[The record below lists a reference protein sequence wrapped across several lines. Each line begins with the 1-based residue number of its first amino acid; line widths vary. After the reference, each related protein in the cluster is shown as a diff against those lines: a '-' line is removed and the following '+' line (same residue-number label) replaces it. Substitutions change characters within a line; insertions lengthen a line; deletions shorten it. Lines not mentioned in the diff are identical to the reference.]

1 MQFLLVRRVERHVSL
16 VNPNPKPPKY
26 HPHRVAILVGPPNP
40 AQASEIHDDS
50 VPGAGQTNRTR
61 NIGREQRNPKFRV
74 GLFLARFE
82 LTRQMGL
89 RLFDA
94 IRGFEEAAE
103 LLDLSLEGIAGG
115 PNRFEG
121 GVELGERARTGPF

>member
-1 MQFLLVRRVERHVSL
+1 
-16 VNPNPKPPKY
+16 
-26 HPHRVAILVGPPNP
+26 
-40 AQASEIHDDS
+40 
-50 VPGAGQTNRTR
+50 
-61 NIGREQRNPKFRV
+61 
-74 GLFLARFE
+74 
-82 LTRQMGL
+82 MGL

-115 PNRFEG
+115 PDRFEG